1 MIIIQLN
8 HNKNMRVILILII
21 LFSSFVLN
29 AQVAKIPY
37 VYATKGGKTELIAEN
52 AYVKMDKPTM
62 EISIQMPSIETEI
75 VFKIDNAIEASK
87 EKSVMSG
94 TVEGKSAT
102 FTVINKNNTM
112 YLRVDTLLITVTN
125 KKRED

>member
-1 MIIIQLN
+1 MENGIDMIIIQLN

-62 EISIQMPSIETEI
+62 EISIPHSALLNS
-75 VFKIDNAIEASK
+75 FKSSLSSLILTII
-87 EKSVMSG
+87 
-94 TVEGKSAT
+94 AT
-102 FTVINKNNTM
+102 
-112 YLRVDTLLITVTN
+112 Y
-125 KKRED
+125 

>member
-1 MIIIQLN
+1 MENGIDMIIIQLN

-52 AYVKMDKPTM
+52 VHF
-62 EISIQMPSIETEI
+62 IS
-75 VFKIDNAIEASK
+75 N
-87 EKSVMSG
+87 VMQWEHFAEMG
-94 TVEGKSAT
+94 VVYK
-102 FTVINKNNTM
+102 
-112 YLRVDTLLITVTN
+112 L
-125 KKRED
+125 